1 MMIIFAVRKGLI
13 RYMKKIRWGIF
24 GTGAIA
30 RTFSKALSECEG
42 AELCVIASRSEEKA
56 KRFAKEFGFK
66 KAYGSYELLAAD
78 PEVDIVYIATPM
90 SSHYDDAMLCLRR
103 GKNVLCEKS
112 VTLNYRQLDDILT
125 LSREKR
131 LFFMEAMWMKCRPS
145 YLKAKEWVQSGRIGK
160 PRAVRAD
167 FCNTVPV
174 DMNSRL
180 FRPDCGGGA
189 LLDLAVYPITM
200 AADFLGNYPCE
211 ITSSAVMGEM
221 GVDLTDSIHLKYAD
235 GSYAALNSSMQI
247 KSDNSASVIGT
258 EGFILFDDGC
268 VWSGGITL
276 YSKNGERID
285 RFEYQNDVNGYEYE
299 IREAMRCLSEGLTES
314 PLVKQ
319 CDTEAVMKIMDTCR
333 EQWGFTYPE
342 E

>member
-1 MMIIFAVRKGLI
+1 MIG
-13 RYMKKIRWGIF
+13 YMKKIRWGIF

-30 RTFSKALSECEG
+30 HTFADSLSKCEN
-42 AELCVIASRSEEKA
+42 AELCVISSRSEEKA
-56 KRFAKEFGFK
+56 KAFAAEYGFK

-103 GKNVLCEKS
+103 GKNVFCEKS

-125 LSREKR
+125 LAREKR
-131 LFFMEAMWMKCRPS
+131 LFFMEAMWLKCRPS
-145 YLKAKEWVQSGRIGK
+145 YLKAKEWVQSGKIGK
-160 PRAVRAD
+160 PKAVKAE
-167 FCNTVPV
+167 FCSKVPV

-189 LLDLAVYPITM
+189 LLDLAVYPLTL
-200 AADFLGNYPCE
+200 AADFLGNYPCD
-211 ITSSAVMGEM
+211 ITSSAVMGDI
-221 GVDLTDSIHLKYAD
+221 GVDLTDLIHLTYAD
-235 GSYAALNSSMQI
+235 GSHASVSASFQI
-247 KSDNSASVIGT
+247 GSDNSASVIGT
-258 EGFILFDDGC
+258 DGFIQFDNGF
-268 VWSGGITL
+268 VWSCGVTL
-276 YSKNGERID
+276 YDKNGVKTD
-285 RFEYQNDVNGYEYE
+285 RFEYENDINGYEYE

-319 CDTEAVMKIMDTCR
+319 CDTEAVMKIMDSCR